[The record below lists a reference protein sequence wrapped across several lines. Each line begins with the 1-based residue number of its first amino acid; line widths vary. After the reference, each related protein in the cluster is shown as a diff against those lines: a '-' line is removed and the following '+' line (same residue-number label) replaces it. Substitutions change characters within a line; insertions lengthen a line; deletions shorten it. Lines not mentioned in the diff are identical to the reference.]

1 LGPPKKKKQIQRM
14 PGAASLAWACVDAY
28 LRDACGAA
36 EQNVSEVQEG
46 LYRVEED
53 EDSGTFDVRIA
64 RQRVSRAQQEAAV
77 ARWDRLSLLCA
88 RIPSLLR
95 NGTVRWNAD

>member
-14 PGAASLAWACVDAY
+14 PGAASLVWACVDAY
-28 LRDACGAA
+28 LRDACEAA
-36 EQNVSEVQEG
+36 DQNVSEVQEG
-46 LYRVEED
+46 LDRVEED

-64 RQRVSRAQQEAAV
+64 RQRVSSAQQEAAV
-77 ARWDRLSLLCA
+77 SKWDRLSLLCA